1 MPAAY
6 PEFSQFKELPAW
18 GLYVRHAKNLT
29 LENITFTAKLKEY
42 RPALVFD
49 DVLGGRLTG
58 LRYEEPVK
66 KKKQVHFYKTKD
78 IIQTK

>member
-1 MPAAY
+1 
-6 PEFSQFKELPAW
+6 
-18 GLYVRHAKNLT
+18 LT